1 MMSNTIFCHSGSSR
15 LKSHVFNGRWFFVF
29 NRLLAILIT
38 LTFVFGLTNQVR
50 ADDIPTSK
58 KTDFVDIQQIIP
70 SVELNMK
77 YATSDNFT
85 HTKLYD
91 SSKALL
97 RNGTASKLKK
107 VADEVE
113 QKGFRLKIWDAYRI
127 SKAQFK
133 MWNLVPDSRYVAN
146 PYKGYSNHSRGSAVD
161 LSLVD
166 LEGNEIEMPTG
177 FDNFTAAAARVN
189 ENANAK
195 YLEEI
200 MVKYGFR
207 PLATEWW
214 HFDDTDTYDP
224 ADTATVAPLPV
235 SKENEKKEITVSAIG
250 DVTLG
255 QDDKFQYTGSF
266 NQYYK
271 QSGAEY
277 FFSGVKKILSEDDL
291 TIANLEGTLTK
302 ATEKPDKSFQ
312 GDNAFF
318 FKGSPSYAAILK
330 DGSIEAVDLAN
341 NHSMDYMDEG
351 YRDTV
356 AALDNTGIKSY
367 GYDNVAIYEK
377 DGIKIGLIGVN
388 TLGKLEEG
396 VNLTKLEFDLAN
408 KIQVLKDQTSLI
420 IVSFHWGTENKST
433 PTSEQRELGRLA
445 VEQGAGLVLGHHP
458 HVIQPIE
465 MYEGKSIVYSLGNF
479 VFGGNSNPRDKTTE
493 IFRQT
498 FSFENGKLVGI
509 NSPLIIPCK
518 LSTSFRPEPLPK

>member
-1 MMSNTIFCHSGSSR
+1 MI
-15 LKSHVFNGRWFFVF
+15 
-29 NRLLAILIT
+29 NRFLTILIT

-50 ADDIPTSK
+50 ADTLTSK

-70 SVELNMK
+70 SVKLDMK

-97 RNGTASKLKK
+97 RNGTADKLKK
-107 VADEVE
+107 VSDEVE
-113 QKGFRLKIWDAYRI
+113 KKGFRLKIWDAYRV

-166 LEGNEIEMPTG
+166 LEGNEIVMPTG
-177 FDNFTAAAARVN
+177 FDNFTAAAARAN

-195 YLEEI
+195 YLEKI
-200 MVKYGFR
+200 MVKYGFK

-214 HFDDTDTYDP
+214 HFDDSDTYEP
-224 ADTATVAPLPV
+224 ADTATVAPPHPPV
-235 SKENEKKEITVSAIG
+235 LQGNEKKEITVSAIG

-271 QSGAEY
+271 LSGAGY
-277 FFSGVKKILSEDDL
+277 FFSGVKKILSEDNL

-341 NHSMDYMDEG
+341 NHSMDYLEKG
-351 YRDTV
+351 FSDTV
-356 AALDNTGIKSY
+356 AALDNTEIKSF
-367 GYDNVAIYEK
+367 GYDKVAIYEK

-396 VNLTKLEFDLAN
+396 VNLINVEFDLVN
-408 KIQVLKDQTSLI
+408 KIQLLKNQTSLI
-420 IVSFHWGTENKST
+420 IVSFHWGMENQST

-458 HVIQPIE
+458 HVLQPIE
-465 MYEGKSIVYSLGNF
+465 VYQGKSIVYSLGNF
-479 VFGGNSNPRDKTTE
+479 VFGGNSNPRYKTTE

-518 LSTSFRPEPLPK
+518 LSTSFRPEPLAKSTNN